1 VHRKPI
7 VYIVDDEPEVRT
19 ALKVTVELMGLEA
32 ATFASAQ
39 AFLDSYDPNQVGC
52 LVVDL
57 RMPEMSGQALLET
70 LAARG
75 ASIPAI
81 MVSGH
86 GDIPAAVR
94 ALGAGAINFL
104 EKPYKLDVLRESI
117 VKAIELSRERMR
129 ESAEETAIQQRLEQL
144 TPEERIVMHLTVA
157 GKPDKAIAARLNLS
171 VRTIQF
177 RRASMMKK
185 LNIRTRSQ
193 LVAIAQADTEPPA
206 V

>member
-1 VHRKPI
+1 
-7 VYIVDDEPEVRT
+7 
-19 ALKVTVELMGLEA
+19 
-32 ATFASAQ
+32 
-39 AFLDSYDPNQVGC
+39 
-52 LVVDL
+52 
-57 RMPEMSGQALLET
+57 
-70 LAARG
+70 
-75 ASIPAI
+75 
-81 MVSGH
+81 
-86 GDIPAAVR
+86 
-94 ALGAGAINFL
+94 
-104 EKPYKLDVLRESI
+104 
-117 VKAIELSRERMR
+117 MR

>member
-1 VHRKPI
+1 MHRKPI